1 MFSSDS
7 AALTDFERAERGFQ
21 AALACLACNQF
32 LRDQFLLA
40 EDSCGCNVLTTG
52 VTDTFSEFDGH
63 RVVHWYSSNCDL
75 LSNPMFNT
83 KLQIAE
89 RTLGVH
95 VIFLSYREIQR
106 QSHPKH
112 YLKPTNFCR
121 PQIFA
126 EGTFRT
132 QTWMRPPGDSDRCSL
147 VERKWRAAAADC
159 CLIGMS
165 LWLKNGTMTSN
176 FGGQIVKHR
185 EALTFLF
192 GSDLLPQSGIPHR
205 TTTCISMLER

>member
-1 MFSSDS
+1 M
-7 AALTDFERAERGFQ
+7 
-21 AALACLACNQF
+21 
-32 LRDQFLLA
+32 
-40 EDSCGCNVLTTG
+40 
-52 VTDTFSEFDGH
+52 DTAWSIDIPA
-63 RVVHWYSSNCDL
+63 VVIYL

-95 VIFLSYREIQR
+95 VIFLSCREIQR

-132 QTWMRPPGDSDRCSL
+132 QTGDSDRCSL

-159 CLIGMS
+159 CLIGM
-165 LWLKNGTMTSN
+165 WLKNGPMTSN

-192 GSDLLPQSGIPHR
+192 ILFGSDLLPQ
-205 TTTCISMLER
+205 